1 MGWNMTCGKINL
13 KCLRKEGQQE
23 REVKRIVIPLD
34 PHIKRIIDL
43 IGLKLNERSSLEGTI
58 IISGAP
64 RTGTTLLME
73 ILATLPGYKTIYEPL
88 HPNWFPSL
96 FKLGFPPRI
105 YLNTEEDNELLYN
118 HLKNVFSGK
127 GVAQNPH
134 YFLFN
139 FKEVYRRISFNKIC
153 AKFVNGNRLLP
164 WISDRFTLKATFLI
178 IRHPCATIS
187 SQLKTGFVGYPREY
201 EMEIRKGNVKFL
213 KRIILEEISMIDN
226 LKEKQEL
233 INKINGMKTL
243 EELLAV
249 EWSLDYVI
257 PLYFFNKYNW
267 HLIIYERLIK
277 NSKDELINIFDKI
290 GENVPKK
297 AYKLIKKPS
306 RTSLEKKIYTQ
317 RQLHKWKNHLS
328 KKQIEGIFDVVNF
341 FGIDFYNEDVE
352 PDDDALAYYLKSKN
366 KLFLLE

>member
-1 MGWNMTCGKINL
+1 M
-13 KCLRKEGQQE
+13 KE
-23 REVKRIVIPLD
+23 IVTPFES
-34 PHIKRIIDL
+34 HIKRIIDL
-43 IGLKLNERSSLEGTI
+43 MGIKLNGDSNPEDAI

-73 ILATLPGYKTIYEPL
+73 ILSTLPRYKTILEPL
-88 HPNWFPSL
+88 HLEWFPSL
-96 FKLGFPPRI
+96 SKLGFPPRI
-105 YLNTEEDNELLYN
+105 YLNTKEDNELLYN
-118 HLKNVFSGK
+118 HLKNVFTGK
-127 GVAQNPH
+127 VVSQKPS
-134 YFLFN
+134 YSLFN
-139 FKEVYRRISFNKIC
+139 FKELYSRLSFNKIC

-178 IRHPCATIS
+178 IRHPCATVS
-187 SQLKTGFVGYPREY
+187 SQLKTGLVGYPKEY
-201 EMEIRKGNVKFL
+201 EMKIRKGNVKLL

-233 INKINGMKTL
+233 INKINSMQTV

-257 PLYFFNKYNW
+257 PLYFFDKYDW

-277 NSKDELINIFDKI
+277 NSEDELINIFDKI

-306 RTSLEKKIYTQ
+306 RTSQEKKIYAQ
-317 RQLHKWKNHLS
+317 KQLHKWKNHLS
-328 KKQIEGIFDVVNF
+328 KKQIEDILNVVNF
-341 FGIDFYNEDVE
+341 FGIDFYNENAE
-352 PDDDALAYYLKSKN
+352 PDEDALAYYLKSKN
-366 KLFLLE
+366 KSFLLE